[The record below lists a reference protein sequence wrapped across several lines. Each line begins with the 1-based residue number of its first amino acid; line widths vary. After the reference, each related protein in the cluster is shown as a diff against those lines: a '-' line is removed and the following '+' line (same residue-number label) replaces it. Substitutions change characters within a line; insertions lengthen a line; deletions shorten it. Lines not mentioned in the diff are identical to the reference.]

1 MTAYIFDLES
11 DGLLDTITKIH
22 CLSYIEPNGK
32 EVKTH
37 TTYQGI
43 KDFLSKATTLIG
55 HNIIR
60 YDVIA
65 LEKVLGV
72 EIKHKLY
79 DTLAMSWVFNPDR
92 PKHGLD
98 SFFPDYGI
106 EKPKITDWE
115 GLTIQEYTNRCEQD
129 VLINQA
135 LWLDMIKRAEF
146 IYKDKKE
153 LNRFLQYL
161 TFKLKCAAKQE
172 QLGWKICKDTVSK
185 SIATLTKQQEEKLE
199 ELKSVMPLQKVYVTR
214 KMPKVMQTKD
224 GKPSALALKWYDL
237 LEEEGLPKTHTASI
251 KVVKELKQSNPKSSD
266 QVKDWL
272 FSLGW
277 VPCTFDY
284 KKDDAGNERTVPQV
298 RKDGELT
305 RSVKLLIEKDPAVE
319 VLDGLTVIQH
329 RLSIFEG
336 LLECEVDGYVKA
348 EVDGLTNTFRFKH
361 KKPLVNLPG
370 VDKPWGKEIRGSLI
384 APDGYVLC
392 GADMVSLESTTKRH
406 YIYPYDPK
414 YVAEMSQEGFDE
426 HLDLAVKAGYLT
438 PEDYDFY
445 TRSNEDTVNDV
456 SRFKGIKKVRKKFKP
471 VNYSAVYGVREL
483 KLSRTTGMAKGE
495 AKEMLE
501 AYWRRNWA
509 VNKFAEDQEKN
520 VRTINGQMWIQ
531 NPVSKF
537 WHPLRFKKDIFST
550 LNQGTGVFCFDTWI
564 AFYSSRRPDII
575 GQFHDETI
583 NPVKIGDEQKHEAAL
598 RRAIART
605 NEKLKLNIDLD
616 IDVQFGSDYSKIH

>member
-22 CLSYIEPNGK
+22 CLSYIEPNGDK
-32 EVKTH
+32 VKTH

-60 YDVIA
+60 FDIIA

-115 GLTIQEYTNRCEQD
+115 GLTVEQYTNRCEKD
-129 VLINQA
+129 VLINQE

-153 LNRFLQYL
+153 LDRFLQYL
-161 TFKLKCAAKQE
+161 TFKMKCAAKQE
-172 QLGWKICKDTVSK
+172 QLGWRICKDTVSR

-214 KMPKVMQTKD
+214 KMPKVMKTKD
-224 GKPSALALKWYDL
+224 GKPSALALKWYNL
-237 LEEEGLPKTHTASI
+237 LEGEGLPKTHTASI
-251 KVVKELKQSNPKSSD
+251 KVVKELKQANPKSSE
-266 QVKDWL
+266 QVKNWL

-277 VPCTFDY
+277 EPCTFDY

-305 RSVKLLIEKDPAVE
+305 QSVKLLIDKDPAVR

-384 APDGYVLC
+384 APEGQVLC
-392 GADMVSLESTTKRH
+392 GSDMVSLEDTTKRH
-406 YIYPYDPK
+406 YIQPMDPE
-414 YVAEMSQEGFDE
+414 YVEEMSKPDFDP
-426 HLDLAVKAGYLT
+426 HLTLSVMAGRITKDEYNFYQWYK
-438 PEDYDFY
+438 DQYD
-445 TRSNEDTVNDV
+445 
-456 SRFKGIKKVRKKFKP
+456 
-471 VNYSAVYGVREL
+471 
-483 KLSRTTGMAKGE
+483 
-495 AKEMLE
+495 
-501 AYWRRNWA
+501 
-509 VNKFAEDQEKN
+509 
-520 VRTINGQMWIQ
+520 
-531 NPVSKF
+531 
-537 WHPLRFKKDIFST
+537 
-550 LNQGTGVFCFDTWI
+550 
-564 AFYSSRRPDII
+564 
-575 GQFHDETI
+575 
-583 NPVKIGDEQKHEAAL
+583 
-598 RRAIART
+598 
-605 NEKLKLNIDLD
+605 
-616 IDVQFGSDYSKIH
+616 

>member
-22 CLSYIEPNGK
+22 CLSYIGPNGDK
-32 EVKTH
+32 VKTL
-37 TTYQGI
+37 TTYQTI
-43 KDFLSKATTLIG
+43 KDFLTVAKTLIG

-115 GLTIQEYTNRCEQD
+115 GLTVEQYTNRCEQD

-135 LWLDMIKRAEF
+135 LWRDMIKRAEF

-153 LNRFLQYL
+153 LDRFLKYL
-161 TFKLKCAAKQE
+161 TFKMKCAAKQE
-172 QLGWKICKDTVSK
+172 QLGWKICKDTVSE

-214 KMPKVMQTKD
+214 KMPKVMKTKD
-224 GKPSALALKWYDL
+224 GKPSALALKWYEL

-251 KVVKELKQSNPKSSD
+251 KVIKELKQSNPKSSD

-284 KKDDAGNERTVPQV
+284 KKNDAGNERTVPQV

-305 RSVKLLIEKDPAVE
+305 QSVKLLIDKDPAVE

-384 APDGYVLC
+384 APEGQVLC
-392 GADMVSLESTTKRH
+392 GADMVSLEDTTKRH
-406 YIYPYDPK
+406 YIQPMDPK
-414 YVAEMSQEGFDE
+414 YVEEMSKPDFDP
-426 HLDLAVKAGYLT
+426 HLTLAVIAEVITKG
-438 PEDYDFY
+438 DYNFY
-445 TRSNEDTVNDV
+445 VNYKEGQD
-456 SRFKGIKKVRKKFKP
+456 SARYKQIHAVRKKAK
-471 VNYSAVYGVREL
+471 VVTYSATYGVGKR
-483 KLSRTTGMAKGE
+483 KLARSTGMTESDAKQLIEGFW
-495 AKEMLE
+495 KL
-501 AYWRRNWA
+501 NWA
-509 VNKFAEDQEKN
+509 VQKFAEAQEKN

-583 NPVKIGDEQKHEAAL
+583 NPVKIGDEQKHEATL
-598 RRAIART
+598 RRAISKT